1 MTNQLRRWLLK
12 ASASAATVLPFAVAS
27 RTLGYPRLME
37 GPMLGAAEPDSLRVW
52 ARASGPYA
60 LQLEYSTEPGFAAPT
75 RSAPVAV
82 DARSDFA
89 AVLRAGNLA
98 PATRYYYRVLV
109 DGQVD
114 RYRRLPFAAVTAPRE
129 PTAFRVAFGSCARYA
144 RDPEQRVFTAIERAA
159 PDLFFWLGD
168 NIYGDTE
175 SPIALAEEYR
185 RQRSVATLQPLLRGV
200 PQLATWDDHDFG
212 YNNSDSSSPLKQAS
226 LDVFQ
231 RYWANPAA
239 GLTDTPGV
247 FFEYSYGGVDFFFLD
262 GRYHRHP
269 NADRDGPQKTLLGP
283 GQKHWLKERLSAS
296 RTPFKVLVCGSG
308 WSQADGPAGDTWA
321 AFLTERNELFDW
333 IRDRRIGG
341 VICLSGDSH
350 VGELNCIPWS
360 ERGGYDIYDLV
371 SSPLA
376 QATDDGWFEQR
387 PEVRMREVYAGGC
400 NFGTLE
406 FRFAPEPALRFS
418 LFDDWGQRVWEPF
431 EITAR
436 ELANGISS
444 WRQRIDPAELKRRER
459 RESAA

>member
-12 ASASAATVLPFAVAS
+12 SSAAAAAASPFAVWS
-27 RTLGYPRLME
+27 KTLGYPRLME
-37 GPMLGAAEPDSLRVW
+37 GPMLGAVDPQSLRVW
-52 ARASGPYA
+52 ARTSGAYA
-60 LQLEYSTEPGFAAPT
+60 LQLEYSTDADFGAPA
-75 RSAPVAV
+75 RSAPVVV
-82 DARSDFA
+82 DAHSDFA
-89 AVLRAGNLA
+89 AVLRAGNLT

-109 DGQVD
+109 DGQID
-114 RYRRLPFAAVTAPRE
+114 RYRRLPFAATTAPAG
-129 PTAFRVAFGSCARYA
+129 PAAFRVAFGSCARYA
-144 RDPEQRVFTAIERAA
+144 RDPEQRVFTAIARLS

-175 SPIALAEEYR
+175 SPVALAEEYR

-212 YNNSDSSSPLKQAS
+212 YNNSDGTSLLKQAS
-226 LDVFQ
+226 LDVFK
-231 RYWANPAA
+231 RYWANPGA
-239 GLTDTPGV
+239 GLAETAGV

-262 GRYHRHP
+262 GRYHRRP
-269 NADRDGPQKTLLGP
+269 NAEPDGPQKTLLGP
-283 GQKHWLKERLSAS
+283 GQKRWLKERLSAS
-296 RTPFKVLVCGSG
+296 RAPFKVLVCGSG

-341 VICLSGDSH
+341 VIGLSGDSH

-376 QATDDGWFEQR
+376 QATDDGWVDQQ
-387 PEVRMREVYAGGC
+387 PEIRMREVYAGGC
-400 NFGTLE
+400 NFGLLE
-406 FRFAPEPALRFS
+406 FGSDPEPRLRFS
-418 LFDDWGQRVWEPF
+418 LYDDWGQRVWAPF

-436 ELANGISS
+436 ELSNGISS

-459 RESAA
+459 HQSAT